1 MPTWM
6 LSSLRANAEQTTLYK
21 HLKKSYIERG
31 DLLTLALFDCSFQ
44 WFEGGFM
51 RLKRLINEYAQGQMG
66 AEIMHIEVVS
76 LCTIA
81 SERMHRALV
90 TSKFFET
97 GSMTISAYDAL
108 NVLDAEFP
116 LLLGGL
122 TSQQED
128 AALLEHSVWSNSRD
142 IPLPESPASPE
153 SVETPRIQPSPAIAP
168 EALRAI
174 LPESPETPRTQAAPE
189 ALCAILPESP
199 ETPRTQAAP
208 EVKPERPPYNNYHW
222 PSPLARMIAKELGIA
237 GKRCTHAQALS
248 LLTTHWRLPDTATLL
263 ATSRQDIAEK
273 YYPRDP
279 YKPYAANPVRQL
291 LLYRQGS
298 RYC

>member
-1 MPTWM
+1 M
-6 LSSLRANAEQTTLYK
+6 LSSLRENAEQTTLYK
-21 HLKKSYIERG
+21 HVKNSYIARG
-31 DLLTLALFDCSFQ
+31 DLVTLALFDCSFQ

-90 TSKFFET
+90 TSKIFET

-122 TSQQED
+122 TTQQEE
-128 AALLEHSVWSNSRD
+128 AALVEHSVWSDSRD
-142 IPLPESPASPE
+142 IPLPASPE

-168 EALRAI
+168 EAL
-174 LPESPETPRTQAAPE
+174 
-189 ALCAILPESP
+189 CAILPESP
-199 ETPRTQAAP
+199 ETPRTQDAP

-279 YKPYAANPVRQL
+279 YKPYAANNPVRQL